1 MACCS
6 ACHPSL
12 APTARIPLPTSGR
25 LGDYAAKTEPLAL
38 ARAKAAAQLVFNVGT
53 LLVLTLVG
61 GIDVAGWAAAVA
73 PLVGL
78 AVLLAPGRRLSSL

>member
-1 MACCS
+1 MP
-6 ACHPSL
+6 PSL

-25 LGDYAAKTEPLAL
+25 LGDYAATTEPLAL
-38 ARAKAAAQLVFNVGT
+38 ARAKAAAQRVFNVGT